1 MEENKTIK
9 MKTPDREQNEKK
21 MSYEQL
27 MTVAKQLSEQN
38 KQMAAQL
45 QQSQLSYIFTVLDF
59 IIRVG
64 ELDCK
69 YPGQFDSEFSKY
81 IFSEIE
87 KKIYQLTESET
98 TPGNK
103 EGGNNEDSN

>member
-1 MEENKTIK
+1 MEENKTVK
-9 MKTPDREQNEKK
+9 MEAHKTEQEDKK
-21 MSYEQL
+21 LSYEQL
-27 MTVAKQLSEQN
+27 MTFAKQLSEQN
-38 KQMAAQL
+38 KQMA
-45 QQSQLSYIFTVLDF
+45 SQLRESQLTYIFTVLDF

-69 YPGQFDSEFSKY
+69 YPEKFDSEFSKY

>member
-9 MKTPDREQNEKK
+9 MEASKTEQEDKK
-21 MSYEQL
+21 LSYEQL
-27 MTVAKQLSEQN
+27 MTFAKQLSEQN
-38 KQMAAQL
+38 KQMA
-45 QQSQLSYIFTVLDF
+45 SQLRESQFSYVFTVLDF

-87 KKIYQLTESET
+87 KKIYQLTAPE
-98 TPGNK
+98 NK
-103 EGGNNEDSN
+103 EEGGDNGKSE